1 MADASGSTVPRRQ
14 LGRHLKELREAAKL
28 TRKGAG
34 DLIEV
39 SDTTMWRIETGK
51 APIRKHDVEALCR
64 HYDASEETTR
74 ALIALASESKAKG
87 WWHSYGDVIPSGFD
101 VYIGLQE
108 AASELWIYQAEL
120 VPGLLQIEEYARALV
135 RLHNPDEDEEEI
147 ERRVT
152 LRLER
157 QSLLTRVSQPPPRL
171 SVALHEAALHLP
183 IGGASVMARQ
193 LAHLVY
199 VAQLPHITIKV
210 VPFEA
215 GLQPGV
221 LTGPFTLLKYPVN
234 EEGKEAEPPTVY
246 SDGFTGSLY
255 LDKPNEIASYERAFA
270 GIWEAAHDDQDSVT
284 LISEI
289 AGRHERRA

>member
-101 VYIGLQE
+101 VYIGLEE

-120 VPGLLQIEEYARALV
+120 VPGLFQIEEYARALV
-135 RLHNPDEDEEEI
+135 RVHNPETEDAEV

-152 LRLER
+152 LRMER

-171 SVALHEAALHLP
+171 RVALYEGALHP
-183 IGGASVMARQ
+183 PVGGAAVMARQ
-193 LAHLVY
+193 LAHLIY
-199 VAQLPHITIKV
+199 VAQLPNVTIRV
-210 VPFEA
+210 VPFAA
-215 GLQPGV
+215 GLHPGL
-221 LTGPFTLLKYPVN
+221 LTMPFTLLKYPLN
-234 EEGKEAEPPTVY
+234 GDGRETEPPTVY
-246 SDGFTGSLY
+246 VDGFTGSLY
-255 LDKPNEIASYERAFA
+255 LDKPHEIASYERAFA
-270 GIWEAAHDDQDSVT
+270 GIWEAATDDQGSAV

-289 AGRHERRA
+289 AGRHERA